1 MADKIYNMLRHFGA
15 GVAEHPGHVK
25 PSVTRL
31 RAIAHRNI
39 QEHLCCHVNTE
50 ETTLH
55 KKCMLVPSVG
65 KMTTAYLTHHFF
77 LTFTDVGPSL

>member
-1 MADKIYNMLRHFGA
+1 MADKIYNMSRPFVA

-31 RAIAHRNI
+31 RAIARRSI
-39 QEHLCCHVNTE
+39 QEQLCCHVNAE

-55 KKCMLVPSVG
+55 KKYMPVPSVG
-65 KMTTAYLTHHFF
+65 KMTTVYLTHHLF